1 MSARDL
7 TPASPAV
14 VNAMTVDVEDYFH
27 VTAFANSIDRARW
40 SEFELRVEKNTMQLV
55 ELFGRRGVRATFF
68 VLGWV
73 AERAPHLIKELQRA
87 GHEVACHGL
96 THELVYKQTPEVFR
110 NETRRSKS
118 LIEDLTGVPV
128 RGYRAATYSI
138 TSRSLWALDIL
149 EELDFEY
156 DSSVFPVRHDLY
168 GIPGASRFP
177 FRVASGRL
185 LEVPLTT
192 VKVLG
197 QHIPCAGGGYFR
209 LLPYAAFRW
218 AVGRAN
224 REGLPAVFYLHPW
237 EIDPAQP
244 RIDAPWRSRF
254 RHYTNLH
261 RTAARLDALLGHF
274 RWASM
279 EEVFLGDNS
288 IAAAAPFDAALAGSS
303 A

>member
-1 MSARDL
+1 MSGERSSL
-7 TPASPAV
+7 

-27 VTAFANSIDRARW
+27 VTAFAGSLDRSKW
-40 SEFELRVEKNTMQLV
+40 PTLESRVERNTQQLL
-55 ELFGRRGVRATFF
+55 ELFARHQVRITFF

-73 AERAPHLIKELQRA
+73 AERCPGLIRELHRA
-87 GHEVACHGL
+87 GHEIACHGL
-96 THELVYKQTPEVFR
+96 THELVYKQTPALFR
-110 NETRRSKS
+110 EETQRSKAM
-118 LIEDLTGVPV
+118 LEDLIGAKV

-138 TSRSLWALDIL
+138 TAQSLWALDIL
-149 EELDFEY
+149 EELGFEY

-168 GIPGASRFP
+168 GIPGASRHP

-192 VKVLG
+192 VRVAG
-197 QHIPCAGGGYFR
+197 QHLPCAGGGYFR
-209 LLPYAAFRW
+209 LLPYAFFRW
-218 AVGRAN
+218 AVRRVN

-237 EIDPAQP
+237 EIDPQQP

-261 RTAARLDALLGHF
+261 RTQSRLETLLGDF
-274 RWASM
+274 RWGTM
-279 EEVFLGDNS
+279 EDVFLRKGS
-288 IAAAAPFDAALAGSS
+288 ASPAVALDPALVGGS